1 MDIELHNL
9 SIGYAG
15 GRTVAAAICATFR
28 GGRLSCVIGSNGT
41 GKSTLLKTIS
51 GYLPTRGGTV
61 SIGGRDI
68 STLPHGDMA
77 RTVGIVLTA
86 TPDVRNLTVAEMVGL
101 GRSPYTG
108 FWGTLRREDKEAV
121 ANAMRMVGIGGL
133 AGRMTHTL
141 SDGER
146 QKVMIARALAQQTP
160 VILLDEPTAFLDY
173 PSKVELM
180 KLLRRLAHDGGKTIV
195 ASTHDLGLAVEL
207 ADDIYI
213 MYGGTLS
220 TADREKVRADMAR
233 LVRSTD
239 EAGM

>member
-1 MDIELHNL
+1 MDIELNNL
-9 SIGYAG
+9 SIGYAS
-15 GRTVAAAICATFR
+15 GRTVTGAIGVTFR

-51 GYLPTRGGTV
+51 GYLKPKDGTIR
-61 SIGGRDI
+61 IGGSDI
-68 STLPHGDMA
+68 ATMPHDDMA

-86 TPDVRNLTVAEMVGL
+86 APEVRNLTVEEMVGL

-108 FWGTLRREDKEAV
+108 FWGTLSAADRKAV
-121 ANAMRMVGIGGL
+121 DDAIAMVGTTEL

-180 KLLRRLAHDGGKTIV
+180 KLLRWLAHDGGKTIV
-195 ASTHDLGLAVEL
+195 ASTHDLGLAVTL

-213 MYGGTLS
+213 MLGGTLRPV
-220 TADREKVRADMAR
+220 DRERVREDMEK
-233 LVRSTD
+233 LVGGTR
-239 EAGM
+239 